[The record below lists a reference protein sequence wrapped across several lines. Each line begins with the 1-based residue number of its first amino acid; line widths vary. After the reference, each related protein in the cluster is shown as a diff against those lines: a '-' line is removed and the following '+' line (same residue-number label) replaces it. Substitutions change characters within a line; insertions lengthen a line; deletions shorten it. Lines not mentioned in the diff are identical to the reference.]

1 MSKRIALY
9 YRVSTDD
16 QSTDPQRLELQDHCQ
31 RKGWS
36 GAAEY
41 CDTVSEAKFT
51 RTGLDRLM
59 AAVRKRK
66 IDVILCVKLDRLW
79 RRFSHLGPKF
89 FVFLHTRARVL

>member
-16 QSTDPQRLELQDHCQ
+16 QSTDPQRLELQDYCQ

-36 GAAEY
+36 VAAEY
-41 CDTVSEAKFT
+41 CETISRAKFT

-66 IDVILCVKLDRLW
+66 IDVILCVKLDRLAAAFLIW
-79 RRFSHLGPKF
+79 RR
-89 FVFLHTRARVL
+89 